1 MNNEDIFFS
10 FNRLEKQYAQEEE
23 ELKKKKADL
32 WTVFYNLKKQR
43 AETHSLWCHLHR
55 TLTIADSVRR
65 EMGLIIKAPLCGRPV
80 VISLAVRPSVHLS
93 I

>member
-1 MNNEDIFFS
+1 MSIQFKKSIFYKNVYEFS
-10 FNRLEKQYAQEEE
+10 FRLEKQYAQEVE

-65 EMGLIIKAPLCGRPV
+65 EWV
-80 VISLAVRPSVHLS
+80 
-93 I
+93 

>member
-1 MNNEDIFFS
+1 MYMSFHCLVNNKIFL
-10 FNRLEKQYAQEEE
+10 FNRLEKQYAQEVE

-65 EMGLIIKAPLCGRPV
+65 EWV
-80 VISLAVRPSVHLS
+80 
-93 I
+93 